1 MSVLCQYDILL
12 MLAPLVCLSYPP
24 TLGQVYISWY
34 NLSIMVNSCGPE
46 IFGADPVNLQ
56 WRVVRGDTA
65 TLKIEFFEND
75 ETTYYNTDGW
85 TYKATAY
92 DQSGDVLDALEC
104 SASDGYVTVT
114 ALPSVTENWGLNYLS
129 TVAELPFDL
138 QVIIPDDVNDITWT
152 PIIGTIYVLG
162 DVSPGGSL

>member
-1 MSVLCQYDILL
+1 
-12 MLAPLVCLSYPP
+12 
-24 TLGQVYISWY
+24 
-34 NLSIMVNSCGPE
+34 MVNSCGPE
-46 IFGADPVNLQ
+46 IFGADPASLQ

-75 ETTYYNTDGW
+75 EVTYYNTDGW

-104 SASDGYVTVT
+104 SASEGYVTVT
-114 ALPSVTENWGLNYLS
+114 ALPSVTENWGTKYTS

-138 QVIIPDDVNDITWT
+138 QIIIPDDINDITWT
-152 PIIGTIYVLG
+152 PVIGTIYVLG